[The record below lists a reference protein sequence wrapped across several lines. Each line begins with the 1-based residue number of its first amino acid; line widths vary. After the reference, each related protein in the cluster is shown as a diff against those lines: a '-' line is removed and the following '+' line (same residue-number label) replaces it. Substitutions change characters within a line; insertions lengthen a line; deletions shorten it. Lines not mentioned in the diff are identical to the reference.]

1 MKFRDK
7 REHSLKI
14 KINKKFRNNSL
25 KLKNKYKVI
34 VKMTAKAVFKSQT
47 RSRAKMDNNK
57 LTKRVLLLT
66 LYKTIHAR
74 IYQIHLNL
82 RQKLKIIEDYKIM
95 RNNLIVLTIIKT
107 NNN

>member
-1 MKFRDK
+1 LKFRDK

-14 KINKKFRNNSL
+14 KINKKFHNNSL

-57 LTKRVLLLT
+57 LTKRVLLLA
-66 LYKTIHAR
+66 LYKTIHPR
-74 IYQIHLNL
+74 IYQSHL
-82 RQKLKIIEDYKIM
+82 K
-95 RNNLIVLTIIKT
+95 
-107 NNN
+107 